1 MSLPYFGHKG
11 LVLDVFGLPAF
22 IQGIERAKILS
33 LRFGRGEM
41 KRGLQRVR
49 KSFINTQLKGPP
61 GIKAGTLAQGGN
73 VSTFVGG
80 DDLASLYG
88 QIGISRILH
97 VHEKGMTITP
107 KHGGK
112 LYIQERSKNT
122 RTAFQRG
129 SKESSTITAVVAQV
143 RIPARLKFRQ
153 HVRNETPAMLVKV
166 GKEIARGTEIAMK
179 ESLKKVV
186 ARL

>member
-1 MSLPYFGHKG
+1 MALPYFNHKG
-11 LVLDVFGLPAF
+11 LVLDVFGLPQF

-73 VSTFVGG
+73 VSTVVGG
-80 DDLASLYG
+80 EDLASLHG

-97 VHEKGMTITP
+97 VHEIGMTIRP
-107 KHGGK
+107 KTSDK
-112 LYIQERSKNT
+112 LYIKTRSSGT
-122 RTAFQRG
+122 RQLFTKG

-153 HVRNETPAMLVKV
+153 HVRHEAPAMLVKV

-179 ESLKKVV
+179 ESLNKVV
-186 ARL
+186 AKL